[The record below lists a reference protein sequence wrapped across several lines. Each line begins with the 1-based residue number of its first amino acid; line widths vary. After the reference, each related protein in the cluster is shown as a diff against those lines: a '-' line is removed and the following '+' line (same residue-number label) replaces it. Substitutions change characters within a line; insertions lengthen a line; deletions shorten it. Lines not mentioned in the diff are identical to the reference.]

1 MNPLNNLK
9 RVEIESN
16 EDSGCFLNLSNFE
29 RKEIIIKTDSLKI
42 YKFKEIET
50 GKLYAGQM
58 SMLSINQIS
67 KSEVNSL
74 TNELKKIAIL

>member
-9 RVEIESN
+9 IVEIESN

-29 RKEIIIKTDSLKI
+29 RKEIIVKTDSLKI